1 MRCYFLAT
9 ISLIFEFLS
18 SYFKR
23 VTLAKKGNISMSLTN
38 AERQRQYREKMK
50 ERNLS
55 LVRVWVPK
63 NKVVEIKSIA
73 VRLVKES
80 LKNKKFGN

>member
-1 MRCYFLAT
+1 
-9 ISLIFEFLS
+9 
-18 SYFKR
+18 
-23 VTLAKKGNISMSLTN
+23 MSLTN